1 MELVGLLSKV
11 VKENL
16 TTRKILLEYPEST
29 IKKLVDKF
37 SKQTED
43 TEDDIRKTIAD
54 FERFKAAFDNED
66 KDIFRHSYEK
76 IKSLIADK
84 ATKQKSKKDLEGMV
98 QDYLE
103 KWRGTVQVDLQLT
116 KLNIKKFFEVKTHF
130 PQLKEFKRE
139 PISYNPSQLN
149 ELVGKYFSKFNNQ
162 GINELV
168 AAITQKFHEENPDE
182 DAMTTFLPRA
192 KRFVKHFELIPLN
205 AKLSKFMNFEEFEHI
220 VDGYTPM
227 EESEYTVPEI
237 DLSDVNIPYEDDDV
251 LIFAPD
257 QKHKCINIRK
267 KHAPDRRWCTSW
279 EGSGNYYYNYRLNQN
294 LTLYYIIN
302 KNLPSSDLNYATV
315 ILVDRY
321 GDMRLAD
328 GSNSGRYAGST
339 VIPWSEITK
348 KVPVLDGKKQYLE
361 AKPYTDEDQAKLQR
375 YKSYSL
381 RTTDPLAELGSEEE
395 VELWMEL
402 RSPDFSHMHNGDEI
416 FGNLP
421 EELQKKY
428 IGLGNELSAGMV
440 RVLSPSGMSYYVS
453 KKKEKLLQKSLK
465 DLSENDMEVVL
476 SKEMKPYLRSLK
488 EKYRNELATDFKPNF
503 VGINYPSDA
512 NAKYAR
518 MFGLEELFDLIP
530 EDTRFLQ
537 IENKSK
543 DKVILKIPASISKFQ
558 NVRTLVFE
566 NIIDELPAEIG
577 ELKRLSFLNLTNNE
591 KLTTLPES
599 ITEIYCLDFISVLGS
614 DNLVNGIENLPEK
627 VKNFFDISPGAT
639 LWDTNRPDEYFDLCD
654 EAEQAAP

>member
-1 MELVGLLSKV
+1 MELLGLLSKV
-11 VKENL
+11 VKENI
-16 TTRKILLEYPEST
+16 TTKKILLEYPEST
-29 IKKLVDKF
+29 VKKLVDKF
-37 SKQTED
+37 SKQTDE
-43 TEDDIRKTIAD
+43 TEEQIRKTIAD

-66 KDIFRHSYEK
+66 KDIFKHNYDRV
-76 IKSLIADK
+76 KSLINDK

-103 KWRGTVQVDLQLT
+103 AWRGTMQVDLQLT

-130 PQLKEFKRE
+130 PQLKEFKRDVLA
-139 PISYNPSQLN
+139 YNPSQLN
-149 ELVGKYFSKFNNQ
+149 ELVARYFSKFNNQ

-168 AAITQKFHEENPDE
+168 AAITQKFHDENPDE

-192 KRFVKHFELIPLN
+192 KRFVKHFDLIPLN
-205 AKLSKFMNFEEFEHI
+205 SKLSKFMTFDEFEHI

-237 DLSDVNIPYEDDDV
+237 DTSDVEIPYEDDDI

-279 EGSGNYYYNYRLNQN
+279 EGSSNYYYNYRLNQN

-302 KNLPSSDLNYATV
+302 KNLPSSDLNYASV

-339 VIPWSEITK
+339 VIPWNEILK
-348 KVPVLDGKKQYLE
+348 KIPVLDGKKQYLE
-361 AKPYTDEDQAKLQR
+361 AKPYTDEDQAKLNR
-375 YKSYSL
+375 YKHYNL
-381 RTTDPLAELGSEEE
+381 TTTDPLAELGSEEE
-395 VELWMEL
+395 VEMWMEL
-402 RSPDFSHMHNGDEI
+402 RSPDFKSMRNGDEI
-416 FGNLP
+416 FSNLP
-421 EELQKKY
+421 DELQKKY

-440 RVLSPSGMSYYVS
+440 RGLSPSGMSYYVS
-453 KKKEKLLQKSLK
+453 KKKEKLLQKSLG
-465 DLSENDMEVVL
+465 DLSENDIEVVL
-476 SKEMKPYLRSLK
+476 SKEMRPYLKSLK
-488 EKYRNELATDFKPNF
+488 QKYRKELSTDFKPNF
-503 VGINYPSDA
+503 VGITYPSDK

-518 MFGLEELFDLIP
+518 MFGLDELFELIP
-530 EDTRFLQ
+530 ADTRFLQ
-537 IENKSK
+537 FENKSK
-543 DKVILKIPASISKFQ
+543 DEIILKIPSTISKFT

-566 NIIDELPAEIG
+566 NIIDEVPEEIG
-577 ELKRLSFLNLTNNE
+577 NLKKLSFLNLTNNS

-599 ITEIYCLDFISVLGS
+599 IADIYCLDFISILGT
-614 DNLVNGIENLPEK
+614 DNINIEALPEK
-627 VKNFFDISPGAT
+627 VKQFFDINGT
-639 LWDTNRPDEYFDLCD
+639 LWDTNRPEEYFDLCS
-654 EAEQAAP
+654 EAEEDED